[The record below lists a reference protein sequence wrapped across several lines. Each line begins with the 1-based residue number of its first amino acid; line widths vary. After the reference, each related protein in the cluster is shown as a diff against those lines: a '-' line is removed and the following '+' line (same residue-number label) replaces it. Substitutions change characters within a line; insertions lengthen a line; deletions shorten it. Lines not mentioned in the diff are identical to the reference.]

1 MPVQASQNNIT
12 EPLVLSGISFVRDA
26 SIAQDENRTTDLLE
40 NTVMAQIAATRLW
53 VPFNDLTT
61 EGGTSVPRGI
71 YVGSDIAAADL
82 VDGDIEDIP
91 IMIGGA
97 CTVNENLVVWD
108 DDTLDAD
115 SIVNAGTIEE
125 RTARMAL
132 QESSGI
138 YLEDTVNI
146 TEYEN

>member
-1 MPVQASQNNIT
+1 MGVQARQDNTT
-12 EPLVLSGISFVRDA
+12 EPLLLDGVSYVRDA
-26 SIAQDENRTTDLLE
+26 SIAQDENRTTPLLK

-71 YVGSDIAAADL
+71 YVGSDIEADDL
-82 VDGDIEDIP
+82 VDGDIEDVP
-91 IMIGGA
+91 IMVGGA

-115 SIVNAGTIEE
+115 SIVNAGDIES

-138 YLEDTVNI
+138 YLEDTVSI
-146 TEYEN
+146 SEYEN